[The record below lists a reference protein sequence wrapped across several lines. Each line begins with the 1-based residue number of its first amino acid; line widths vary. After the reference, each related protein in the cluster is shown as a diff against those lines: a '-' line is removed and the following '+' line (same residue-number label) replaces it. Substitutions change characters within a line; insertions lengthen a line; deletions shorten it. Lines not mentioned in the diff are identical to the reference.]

1 MKDIILRIHTEFV
14 GENAPPQC
22 GEAPLLSEAQEDQ
35 ILDQMLGPPP
45 AEEDGDVFEMTTE
58 AVWSDDGANIVIGY
72 EESELS
78 GMEGTATIIAF
89 NKAEPT
95 LVTITRDGN
104 YKSTLVLEQGKS
116 HTGLYQTPYMPMEVT
131 TRAHRLVNRLLENG
145 TLEVDYSVRIG
156 TITTTR
162 TRMKMEVRYL

>member
-1 MKDIILRIHTEFV
+1 MKDIILRIYTEFV

-22 GEAPLLSEAQEDQ
+22 GEAPILSEAQEDQ

-45 AEEDGDVFEMTTE
+45 EEEDGDVFEMTTE
-58 AVWSDDGANIVIGY
+58 AVWSDDGTNIIIGY

-89 NKAEPT
+89 NKKEPT
-95 LVTITRDGN
+95 LVTITRDGS
-104 YKSTLVLEQGKS
+104 YKSTLVLEQGRS

-131 TRAHRLVNRLLENG
+131 TRAHHLVNRLLENG

-162 TRMKMEVRYL
+162 TRMKMEVRSL